1 MYLKYS
7 ELLFDFFLVCFFA
20 FGLMSIST
28 LGFFIYHLKY
38 TNSSA
43 QIMKPLPFTSIKL
56 KVKNHKWLGG
66 LQQSLCMNTCTC
78 KYVYVYSL
86 LKRSRSHLC
95 VAAILMAM
103 FMLVTCLTT
112 NVLAMEAWSL
122 ALCLQR
128 EQHFTLENGFV
139 TNDLGMEFW
148 IMS

>member
-1 MYLKYS
+1 
-7 ELLFDFFLVCFFA
+7 
-20 FGLMSIST
+20 MSIST

-38 TNSSA
+38 INSSA

-66 LQQSLCMNTCTC
+66 LQQ
-78 KYVYVYSL
+78 KPVYEYMYMQVCILYSL